1 MELKVSERNGKI
13 GEVPNLSLSPGESCV
28 PDIPCYTDGCYAE
41 AAYKR
46 WPNVKNAWDSNLELY
61 NRDPDLF
68 FEEFKTWLQG
78 DRPKRFR
85 MFVGGDFPDL
95 EYFTRFNII
104 ARWFMGIKFLTFTKR
119 YDYNFVYAPTNSKI
133 ILSTWPGY
141 PLPKDTNMAWSWL
154 EEDDRKPENYIRC
167 VGNCDTCGHLCWDA
181 VNPDLH
187 VVFPKHK

>member
-1 MELKVSERNGKI
+1 MELKVSKKNGKI
-13 GEVPNLSLSPGESCV
+13 GEVPNLSLTPGTSCV
-28 PDIPCYTDGCYAE
+28 PDIPCFTEGCYAN

-61 NRDPDLF
+61 KRDPDQF
-68 FEEFKTWLQG
+68 FEDLKSWLRENKT
-78 DRPKRFR
+78 KRFR

-95 EYFTRFNII
+95 DYFTRFNII
-104 ARWFMGIKFLTFTKR
+104 ARHFMGVQFLTFTKR
-119 YDYNFVYAPTNSKI
+119 YEYNFVYAPNNSKI

-141 PLPKDTNMAWSWL
+141 PLPKDESVPWAWL

-167 VGNCDTCGHLCWDA
+167 VGNCSDCGHLCWSA
-181 VNPDLH
+181 VSVDLH